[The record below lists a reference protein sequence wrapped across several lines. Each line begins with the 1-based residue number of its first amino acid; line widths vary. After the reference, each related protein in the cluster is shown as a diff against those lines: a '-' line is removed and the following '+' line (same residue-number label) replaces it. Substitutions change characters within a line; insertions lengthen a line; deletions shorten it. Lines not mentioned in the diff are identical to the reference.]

1 MFFFFSGG
9 TLNAQPNLIQ
19 SRPTASLPP
28 PPSQPPSAPP
38 NYLPTPHKHNN
49 PLMDLINQLQQQQQ
63 HQHQAQT
70 AGTNSNQPETKTTQ
84 NIQKL
89 EPIQQ
94 LIQQMGGLQ
103 GNPAVIQP
111 QPQPPTNIPIT
122 NINDPNKIQ
131 NMLSQIAL
139 QHKTQQELWLSQ
151 EQQVAA
157 AALVAG
163 FPGWLGVTPTGQHAP
178 QPAPPPPTSLWGDI
192 EPVLPR
198 EIKTTESHILE
209 QQLIR
214 KAELG
219 HQKEEE
225 NCLPMK
231 DPIDEMEERMRLL
244 EEERKKEE
252 EKRRILADQLIQEEE
267 KMKRKEE
274 EKRKAEEQRK
284 AEEAARKREEA
295 ARKKE
300 EEKELKRKAEEEAKR
315 KAAEEEAAA
324 IAKQKM
330 EEEAARQQRRQAEA
344 LRRLQEQQQRQSRP
358 APWCQPSSS
367 VSTIVAPVA
376 DIQRQEREKK
386 EVLINF
392 L

>member
-1 MFFFFSGG
+1 M
-9 TLNAQPNLIQ
+9 Q
-19 SRPTASLPP
+19 SRPTATHQP
-28 PPSQPPSAPP
+28 PPSAPP
-38 NYLPTPHKHNN
+38 NYLPSPPKHNN
-49 PLMDLINQLQQQQQ
+49 PLMNLINQYQ
-63 HQHQAQT
+63 HHHQAPQT
-70 AGTNSNQPETKTTQ
+70 SVTNSNQSETKTSQ

-94 LIQQMGGLQ
+94 IIQQMGGLQ
-103 GNPAVIQP
+103 GNPAVIQTQP
-111 QPQPPTNIPIT
+111 QPQAPTNIPST

-157 AALVAG
+157 AALAAG
-163 FPGWLGVTPTGQHAP
+163 FPGWLGVNPSGQHAP
-178 QPAPPPPTSLWGDI
+178 HQPAPPPPTSLWGDI
-192 EPVLPR
+192 EPVLSR
-198 EIKTTESHILE
+198 EIKTTESNVLE

-214 KAELG
+214 KAEIV
-219 HQKEEE
+219 HQEEE
-225 NCLPMK
+225 KNCLPLK
-231 DPIDEMEERMRLL
+231 EPIDEMKERMRLL
-244 EEERKKEE
+244 EEDRKKKEE
-252 EKRRILADQLIQEEE
+252 EKRRILADQLIQEEK

-324 IAKQKM
+324 ISKQKM

-358 APWCQPSSS
+358 SPWCQPSSS
-367 VSTIVAPVA
+367 ASTIVAPVA

-386 EVLINF
+386 EVLLNF
-392 L
+392 FFKLLIFFYI